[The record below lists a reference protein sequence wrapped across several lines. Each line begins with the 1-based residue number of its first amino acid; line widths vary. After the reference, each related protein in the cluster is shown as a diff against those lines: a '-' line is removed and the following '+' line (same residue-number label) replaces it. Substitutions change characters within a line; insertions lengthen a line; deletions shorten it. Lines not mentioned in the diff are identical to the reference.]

1 MPLWKNTDAAAN
13 SVIWAAAQ
21 FKTTANTANRAT
33 LYNNVTED
41 AIMPDIKV
49 GQFAAD
55 PAETAAEAAITHA
68 GWVIRTEGTGGRAG
82 RVQYETLVAMGSMVN
97 DAEDTILKDVKIS
110 YVTHPASQTLA
121 AGAPGT
127 FTVSVASVP
136 AGATITYQWQANTG
150 AGYSNLTNAGVYT
163 GATAATLNIS
173 DVTGLTGVQ
182 YRALALSAGANTI
195 TSKVAV
201 LTVTA

>member
-21 FKTTANTANRAT
+21 FKLPANTANRDALFGNT
-33 LYNNVTED
+33 TED
-41 AIMPDIKV
+41 AIMADLKV
-49 GQFAAD
+49 GQFGAD

-68 GWVIRTEGTGGRAG
+68 GWVIRKEGTGGRAG
-82 RVQYETLVAMGSMVN
+82 RVQYETLVAMGSMQN
-97 DAEDTILKDVKIS
+97 DAEDAILKDVKIAFI
-110 YVTHPASQTLA
+110 TQPAAQTVA
-121 AGAPGT
+121 AGAPAT
-127 FTVSVASVP
+127 FSVTVDPTPDDAVV
-136 AGATITYQWQANTG
+136 TYQWQANSG
-150 AGYSNLTNAGVYT
+150 AGFANLTNAGVYT

-173 DVTGLTGVQ
+173 SATGLNGVQ

-195 TSKVAV
+195 TSAAAV